1 MHIISVRYLLAL
13 ANKVERLT
21 WCITS
26 LDWQKSGET
35 ELKNM
40 STGNTPFDSRQ
51 SRQICTC

>member
-40 STGNTPFDSRQ
+40 STGNTPFDGRQ
-51 SRQICTC
+51 SRQICTF